1 MGNILGP
8 LIINLDSTCLLKDE
22 ESLLESQ
29 LLGGVIL
36 FEHNYSNVN
45 QIRLLIQNI
54 KKINNKLKIFIDH
67 EGGRVHR
74 FKTGLTK
81 LPSFEIIG
89 NIYNSNKNIGR
100 ELSYYVGYVSGYEL
114 KSLGID
120 INFSPVVDLRI
131 NSEVMKGRTL
141 ADNSNDIIDL
151 VKPYL
156 HGLIENGI
164 VPTLKHF
171 PGHGCV
177 TGDTHLELSN
187 SDFIISEMND
197 HIYPFKK
204 IHKEFDIP
212 IMTSYIQFNSISN
225 DPVTTSSNW
234 LKNITTDI
242 FDSDPFYISDDLEM
256 KGISKRY
263 PDLSRVKLLEKS
275 LSNGC
280 SMAIVTTMQDQTI
293 INNKK
298 SFQFYKDEYISM
310 IDSINYKT
318 DITLQCLADLAYNKG
333 SMSSYKKARDFLKGY
348 IK

>member
-1 MGNILGP
+1 
-8 LIINLDSTCLLKDE
+8 
-22 ESLLESQ
+22 
-29 LLGGVIL
+29 
-36 FEHNYSNVN
+36 
-45 QIRLLIQNI
+45 
-54 KKINNKLKIFIDH
+54 
-67 EGGRVHR
+67 
-74 FKTGLTK
+74 
-81 LPSFEIIG
+81 
-89 NIYNSNKNIGR
+89 
-100 ELSYYVGYVSGYEL
+100 
-114 KSLGID
+114 
-120 INFSPVVDLRI
+120 
-131 NSEVMKGRTL
+131 
-141 ADNSNDIIDL
+141 
-151 VKPYL
+151 
-156 HGLIENGI
+156 
-164 VPTLKHF
+164 
-171 PGHGCV
+171 
-177 TGDTHLELSN
+177 
-187 SDFIISEMND
+187 MND

-212 IMTSYIQFNSISN
+212 IMTSHIQFNSISN